1 MLVPVERGS
10 GAASSVAAVP
20 RSGDDAPGDM
30 GIFGAR
36 GDASDDPDRNAN
48 AWAVFGRRAHCSSVV
63 TSSALSTSGDN
74 FEDGMPQ
81 PKTLRAYL

>member
-1 MLVPVERGS
+1 MTPRVTWGS
-10 GAASSVAAVP
+10 L
-20 RSGDDAPGDM
+20 
-30 GIFGAR
+30 AR
-36 GDASDDPDRNAN
+36 GVMRQTIRDRNAN

-81 PKTLRAYL
+81 PKNTARLFMTHDTSE

>member
-1 MLVPVERGS
+1 MHECQ
-10 GAASSVAAVP
+10 
-20 RSGDDAPGDM
+20 
-30 GIFGAR
+30 
-36 GDASDDPDRNAN
+36 DRNAN

-81 PKTLRAYL
+81 PKNTARLFMTHDTSE